1 MVERALGIGFI
12 GYGWMGRAHAHAL
25 RTLERIAPVG
35 RDIRLVAIAGNNKEK
50 VSAAGAALG
59 FERATTAWP
68 EVVNDPEVN
77 VVANLASTDAHAP
90 PCISAL
96 AAGKAVLCEKPLAG
110 DPDSARA
117 MRDAAASSSS
127 PAVCGFNYRFV
138 PAVRLARE
146 VIASGRIGEIRHFR
160 AAYLQDWAASPSV
173 ARSWRFTGTTR
184 ANGAVGDY
192 SHIVDLCRY
201 LAGEPTCAI
210 ARTQLFIAERP
221 DPNDASRSLPVESE
235 DWYAA
240 ALQLAS
246 GACATLE
253 GSRCASGWKGRQV
266 VEAYG
271 SEGALWWDLE
281 DLNRLHVF
289 IAADESSGLG
299 GWRDVLVTQP
309 DHPFMELWWA
319 PGHILGWEH
328 TFVHQWREFLVSLV
342 EGAELSSH
350 QASFED
356 GYRAAVVCDAIS
368 AAASSGSAVD
378 VQGVET
384 AQGLGAVQGVETG
397 SN

>member
-1 MVERALGIGFI
+1 MTRPRLGIGFI
-12 GYGWMGRAHAHAL
+12 GHGWMGRTHANAL
-25 RTLERIAPVG
+25 RTIERVAPVG
-35 RDIRLVAIAGNNKEK
+35 RDIRLIAIAGRNKEN
-50 VSAAGAALG
+50 VSAARTALG
-59 FERATTAWP
+59 FEKVATDWP
-68 EVVNDPEVN
+68 EVVDDPEVN
-77 VVANLASTDAHAP
+77 VVVNVAPTDAHAA
-90 PCISAL
+90 PCITAL
-96 AAGKAVLCEKPLAG
+96 GAGKAVLCEKPLAG
-110 DPDSARA
+110 DADAAGA
-117 MRDAAASSSS
+117 MRDAARSSMR
-127 PAVCGFNYRFV
+127 PAACSFNYRFV

-146 VIASGRIGEIRHFR
+146 VISSGRIGEIRHFR
-160 AAYLQDWAASPSV
+160 AAYLQDWASSPTV

-184 ANGAVGDY
+184 GNGAVGDY

-201 LAGEPTCAI
+201 LAGEPTEAV
-210 ARTQLFIAERP
+210 ARAQRFVAERP
-221 DPNDASRSLPVESE
+221 DPSDFSRRLPVESE

-240 ALQLAS
+240 VLQLAS

-266 VEAYG
+266 VEVYG

-289 IAADESSGLG
+289 LAADEGAGLG
-299 GWRDVLVTQP
+299 GFRDVLVTQP

-319 PGHILGWEH
+319 PGHVLGWEH

-368 AAASSGSAVD
+368 DAAESGSAVR
-378 VQGVET
+378 VQGV
-384 AQGLGAVQGVETG
+384 GAGT
-397 SN
+397 N